1 MANNRGGIP
10 MYNENPQYSAT
21 ISSQLPQGSPA
32 MFGTQVAKERA
43 GLGDAMV
50 KLGTNVVDWAVK
62 MQERED
68 NAYLLRRDNE
78 MRQKLNDLLYNPTNG
93 LANQKGHNAQGVTG
107 MFDEEVEKL
116 TQQFMSDVGN
126 PNMQARFQERV
137 AQWLPSYRKNIAV
150 HEGNEVFSANKL
162 DADTS
167 IQDKIDEALR
177 APGAASARVLYSS
190 LGQNVADLMNILGMS
205 REAATEYVQEKYSA
219 GVLQIAEAL
228 SGRGDTQGLLDLQK
242 ETNGKVSAGTQSK
255 LFAMTGKVQAQMK
268 GIDIAKQY
276 RNNPK
281 YLNPDGTFNA
291 VLALQDYEK
300 EHGKGST
307 RTERIW
313 VDGGSIAYFSD
324 SALNGDIS
332 AAAQEFNVDPA
343 LVAAVAQQESNGR
356 QSAVSSVGAL
366 GVMQLMPD
374 TATGLGVDPSNQKD
388 NVRGG
393 AKYLK
398 QMLDRYN
405 GDIDK
410 ALAAYNAGPGAVDE
424 YGGIPPYKETQKY
437 VDAVK
442 GYYEQNKQKKGQSV
456 NISNHTFYT
465 VKPGKESEVEGLTHD
480 TWVKLQG
487 LAAAYE
493 RQFGGEADYEPFFV
507 TAGGSQSGHNP
518 GSKHY
523 SGNAFDIAM
532 DSLKR
537 NPERFAWL
545 EENAPK
551 YGLKPLNEY
560 NGYGNEQWADG
571 ENFHFSNDGTAIDE
585 KKIYAET
592 SKGGHY
598 EERTV
603 SNYNEQEYNEG
614 LKWLKEQGEFSKA
627 EHDQV
632 FNNALNDALAKAKS
646 LRMPSEVDELAHSYG
661 LSETDAKRLYN
672 VLLGARVDLADENQR
687 YSENQKARSL
697 QKQAEEDAADAFYA
711 WWNDNPNASDTDIRT
726 KAADLGVGARFMH
739 SVNSMIAKAAKNG
752 GNGWYKSQYNK
763 RVFNNA
769 VSQNGLKGEQ
779 ISNAMDI
786 VTQKEEEKGSPL
798 TPDEITTIVNKAS
811 AETVI
816 YEGKWYERNVKGRA
830 VDFPGGEIGKDR
842 NGIDVTNED
851 GINYV
856 SGVDEDDFEE

>member
-1 MANNRGGIP
+1 MPNNRGGVP
-10 MYNENPQYSAT
+10 MYNENAQYNAT
-21 ISSQLPQGSPA
+21 INPQVPQGSPA
-32 MFGTQVAKERA
+32 SFGTQVAKEMA
-43 GLGDAMV
+43 GMGDTIG
-50 KLGTNVVDWAVK
+50 KWGTNLVDYAIK
-62 MQERED
+62 RQEQDDDNYIMRREND
-68 NAYLLRRDNE
+68 
-78 MRQKLNDLLYNPTNG
+78 MRKALNDLLYNPQTG
-93 LANQKGHNAQGVTG
+93 LANQKGHNADGVTLT
-107 MFDEEVEKL
+107 FDDAADKL
-116 TQQFMSDVGN
+116 TQQFMSDVNN
-126 PNMQARFQERV
+126 PVLQNKFQARV
-137 AQWLPSYRKNIAV
+137 AQWLPGYRKGIAV
-150 HEGNEVFSANKL
+150 HEGNEIFSAHKL
-162 DADTS
+162 DIDTS
-167 IQDKIDEALR
+167 IQDKIDDALR
-177 APGAASARVLYSS
+177 APNASSVGVLYAS

-205 REAATEYVQEKYSA
+205 REAAAEYVQEKYSG
-219 GVLQIAEAL
+219 GVLQVAEAI

-356 QSAVSSVGAL
+356 QSAVSPVGAL

-388 NVRGG
+388 NIRGG

-410 ALAAYNAGPGAVDE
+410 ALAAYNAGPRAVDE

-437 VDAVK
+437 VNAVK

-507 TAGGSQSGHNP
+507 TAGGSQSGHNS

-646 LRMPSEVDELAHSYG
+646 LRMPSEVDALAHSYG

-687 YSENQKARSL
+687 YSEDQKSRTL
-697 QKQAEEDAADAFYA
+697 RKQAEEDAADAFYA
-711 WWNDNPNASDTDIRT
+711 WWNANPNASDIDIRT
-726 KAADLGVGARFMH
+726 KAADYGVGARFMH
-739 SVNSMIAKAAKNG
+739 SLNSTIAKAAKNG
-752 GNGWYKSQYNK
+752 GNSWFKNPYNK
-763 RVFNNA
+763 NIFNNA
-769 VSQNGLKGEQ
+769 IRQNGLKGEQ

-786 VTQKEEEKGSPL
+786 VTQKEAEKGSPL
-798 TPDEITTIVNKAS
+798 TSDEITTIVNKAS

-816 YEGKWYERNVKGRA
+816 YEGKWYERNVSGRA
-830 VDFPGGEIGKDR
+830 VDYPGGVIGKDR

-851 GINYV
+851 GQNIV
-856 SGVDEDDFEE
+856 TGVDEEDFE